1 MLLITPHQ
9 ALVGGKLGIDA
20 TAANRVE
27 PPKLLGDDELLS
39 RVKELIDD
47 VVDLHQFMR
56 RTSNPVTVISVN
68 KTKNAKEYFDALLSL
83 SPHLRIVV
91 FVDAKKNDVRNAYML
106 IWRVTNNID
115 AQRDVFIS
123 GLMVGVD
130 GTNKNQL
137 DGFSREWPDD
147 VDCTLDVVKN
157 LKERKIWDLDDN
169 LFKKYQL

>member
-1 MLLITPHQ
+1 MI
-9 ALVGGKLGIDA
+9 
-20 TAANRVE
+20 
-27 PPKLLGDDELLS
+27 
-39 RVKELIDD
+39 
-47 VVDLHQFMR
+47 
-56 RTSNPVTVISVN
+56 
-68 KTKNAKEYFDALLSL
+68 
-83 SPHLRIVV
+83 
-91 FVDAKKNDVRNAYML
+91 

-115 AQRDVFIS
+115 AQRDVFVS

-147 VDCTLDVVKN
+147 VDCTLDVVKS